1 MAKLSKA
8 PKSSGD
14 SRSSP
19 PDGSVR
25 KGAKKPSVSKS
36 TKAGLVFPVARI
48 NRRLTENKTT
58 KRVGGGAAIYM
69 TAVLEY
75 FTAEVLEL
83 AINEAKADSNGKRSR
98 INPIDVLR
106 AVRND
111 PAINKALNGLR
122 VMVGDKQK
130 DTAEQII
137 SKTDLEAKQLV
148 KMQSSDA
155 FEIDG
160 DVDVTANWKRYKK
173 EQEVARA

>member
-25 KGAKKPSVSKS
+25 KGAKKPPVSKS

-83 AINEAKADSNGKRSR
+83 AGNAARDNGS
-98 INPIDVLR
+98 
-106 AVRND
+106 
-111 PAINKALNGLR
+111 
-122 VMVGDKQK
+122 
-130 DTAEQII
+130 DTMIFYYII
-137 SKTDLEAKQLV
+137 SYLFAKEILV
-148 KMQSSDA
+148 NLMP
-155 FEIDG
+155 FF
-160 DVDVTANWKRYKK
+160 
-173 EQEVARA
+173 